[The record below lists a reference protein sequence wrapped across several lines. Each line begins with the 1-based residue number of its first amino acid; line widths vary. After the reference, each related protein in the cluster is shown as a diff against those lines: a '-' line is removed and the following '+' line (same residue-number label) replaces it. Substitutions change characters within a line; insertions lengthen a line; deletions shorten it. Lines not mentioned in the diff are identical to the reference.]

1 MIYQIIGGLIVLIIS
16 FFVGYF
22 LSMSQRKEALRVELY
37 RRKLDIYDKV
47 MEYLQKIDKL
57 ILAKQGQIE
66 AEQGKIMANE
76 IKEFTYSKR
85 HYLSKEIYFML
96 EFELADAIGSLP
108 DSLTDLEK
116 ATNKIATFIQKEIGT
131 ELIASSEVMNITGQ
145 KKEE

>member
-37 RRKLDIYDKV
+37 RRKLNIYDQV

-57 ILAKQGQIE
+57 ILVKKGVIDP
-66 AEQGKIMANE
+66 EQGKIMAGE
-76 IKEFTYSKR
+76 IKDLVYAKR

-96 EFELADAIGSLP
+96 EFDLADAIKNLP
-108 DSLTDLEK
+108 DSLTDLERAVSK
-116 ATNKIATFIQKEIGT
+116 VAGFIQKEIGT
-131 ELIASSEVMNITGQ
+131 ELIDPRKIRGITGQ
-145 KKEE
+145 KEEK

>member
-96 EFELADAIGSLP
+96 EFELADAIGNLP